1 MAEPAFIMMTMVSLS
16 DREYEYL
23 RQIVYQHSRINLGT
37 DKTEMVA
44 RRVQKRLRALGFED
58 FEQYCAHLKA
68 DPGGEELTQLL
79 DVISTNVT
87 EFFRE
92 SEHFDF
98 LAGVALKQWTE
109 GGRRQSNG
117 PFRVWSAACSSGEE
131 PYSTAIVLA
140 EFFSQQSGSWQVDA
154 SDISTKILAQAQ
166 KGIYRA
172 ERVKLPRQEWLARY
186 FQRGVGDYAGYYRV
200 RPELRQR
207 VNFHHVNLFQPN
219 YPVTE
224 GLDVIFCRNVM
235 IYFDRQTQEGLVRR
249 LAKCLRPGG
258 YLMVGHSESLIGIQ
272 HGLNCVRPSIYHRAA

>member
-1 MAEPAFIMMTMVSLS
+1 MMTMVSLS
-16 DREYEYL
+16 EREYEYL

-44 RRVQKRLRALGFED
+44 RRVQKRLRALGLED

-68 DPGGEELTQLL
+68 DPSGEELTQLL

-98 LAGVALKQWTE
+98 LAGVALKQWAE
-109 GGRRQSNG
+109 ANRRQSKG
-117 PFRVWSAACSSGEE
+117 AFRVWSAACSSGEE

-140 EFFSQQSGSWQVDA
+140 EFFNQQPGAWQVEA
-154 SDISTKILAQAQ
+154 SDISTKILDQAQ

-172 ERVKLPRQEWLARY
+172 ERVKLPRQEWLSRY

-207 VNFHHVNLFQPN
+207 VNFHHINLFQAS
-219 YPVTE
+219 YPVTD
-224 GLDVIFCRNVM
+224 GLDIIFCRNVM

-249 LAKCLRPGG
+249 LAQCLRPGG

-272 HGLNCVRPSIYHRAA
+272 HGLNCVRPSIYHRA